1 MHGLSRRRRTLNF
14 MIWDVVTPDKKETF
28 FKMPNNQIEITLAT
42 FQFQS
47 LPLLPKKSVHAYA
60 VSSRRGGKLDLTPSV
75 ARS

>member
-28 FKMPNNQIEITLAT
+28 FKMPNNQIEIALAT
-42 FQFQS
+42 FHLKS
-47 LPLLPKKSVHAYA
+47 AIVAKKSVHAYA